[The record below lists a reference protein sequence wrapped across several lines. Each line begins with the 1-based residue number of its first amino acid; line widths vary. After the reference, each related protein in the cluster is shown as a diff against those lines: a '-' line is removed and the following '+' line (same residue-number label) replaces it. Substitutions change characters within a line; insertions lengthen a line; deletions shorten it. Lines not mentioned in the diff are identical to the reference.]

1 MINDTQLKIKLIS
14 YLSCIVLSFSSSY
27 LRCHQSIHIVSC
39 NLIQISGCSK
49 IILRSLM
56 QSSLMSFS
64 MNINILRILVERVSC
79 FSNSFAVIKSYN
91 ILFYSLKLIKILI
104 INTPGI
110 PLYSSKWL
118 VNNASFLGVSSFLG
132 RGVVP
137 YGISFFGE
145 PPKAVFY
152 KVSILSIASCNNLSD
167 SWALCSNS
175 IFY

>member
-1 MINDTQLKIKLIS
+1 LRGFLVSVIPSPLLKATIS
-14 YLSCIVLSFSSSY
+14 YFT
-27 LRCHQSIHIVSC
+27 
-39 NLIQISGCSK
+39 
-49 IILRSLM
+49 
-56 QSSLMSFS
+56 
-64 MNINILRILVERVSC
+64 
-79 FSNSFAVIKSYN
+79 A
-91 ILFYSLKLIKILI
+91 
-104 INTPGI
+104 PGI

>member
-1 MINDTQLKIKLIS
+1 
-14 YLSCIVLSFSSSY
+14 
-27 LRCHQSIHIVSC
+27 
-39 NLIQISGCSK
+39 
-49 IILRSLM
+49 M

-64 MNINILRILVERVSC
+64 MNINILRILIERVSC

-167 SWALCSNS
+167 SWDLCSNS